1 MTCPERQQL
10 LTRFSSAFED
20 FSASVRELKAAGQSA
35 NPADESVQHRSAQ
48 AQRACEQLWAQLQ
61 EHHSK
66 HRCWP

>member
-1 MTCPERQQL
+1 MTCPERQEL
-10 LTRFSSAFED
+10 LTRFSSAFDD
-20 FSASVRELKAAGQSA
+20 FSASVRELKAGKLT
-35 NPADESVQHRSAQ
+35 PEDVQHRSAE